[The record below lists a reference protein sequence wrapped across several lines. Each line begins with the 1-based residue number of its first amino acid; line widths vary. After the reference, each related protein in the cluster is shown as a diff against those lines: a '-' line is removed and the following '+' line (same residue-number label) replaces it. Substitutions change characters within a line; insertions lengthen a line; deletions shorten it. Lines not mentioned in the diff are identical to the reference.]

1 MISFPTIIF
10 PTEIFLRVF
19 NVFIATLQKVNS
31 KMELKNEKCKN
42 LKIGKK
48 KISGTKN
55 DRGLDPKRFNLKKS

>member
-31 KMELKNEKCKN
+31 KMELKTFLLQQKCKN

-48 KISGTKN
+48 KSLEQKMTEVWT
-55 DRGLDPKRFNLKKS
+55 PKDLI